1 MPADTPTDRYAALQA
16 RIDAAKKHLADEKNM
31 EFASIGTLLEGI
43 SDEIAEAEGQPVE
56 KRDQVYDRASTKLDE
71 IHTKLGTGA

>member
-31 EFASIGTLLEGI
+31 EFASIGTLLEGL
-43 SDEIAEAEGQPVE
+43 SEEIAEAEGHPVE
-56 KRDQVYDRASTKLDE
+56 KRDEVYDRADTQLDE
-71 IHTKLGTGA
+71 IHAKLGTGA